1 MIIVSQDRN
10 EFINFDNVINVNITN
25 CEEEGFLI
33 SAGFIVGRDDNY
45 RELGYYKTEERAKE
59 VLNQIRSIYSAFKIF
74 EITRNKTQDECA
86 LKIAEANIIPFVF
99 EMPEE

>member
-59 VLNQIRSIYSAFKIF
+59 VLQEISEAIESWEDLKAGQPRGIPSFKY
-74 EITRNKTQDECA
+74 C
-86 LKIAEANIIPFVF
+86 
-99 EMPEE
+99 MPED